1 MSIIRRNVDS
11 LAAEVVDT
19 VVEVEDMEEEPEE
32 ELVDT
37 GSVMVERLLS
47 LKKPQTPQK
56 LPRMPKL
63 ELPLR
68 PPSKRK
74 RLLQLRP
81 SRLPNRPRP

>member
-1 MSIIRRNVDS
+1 MSIIRRNVD
-11 LAAEVVDT
+11 LRAAEVDMG
-19 VVEVEDMEEEPEE
+19 VEAEDMEEEPEE